1 MWLFMPMHH
10 FCFCFAF
17 LAWPVFLEDLTILL
31 VLFFLYSDSIPGLL
45 ILAVESLL
53 LVAGLME

>member
-17 LAWPVFLEDLTILL
+17 LAWPVFLEDLIILL
-31 VLFFLYSDSIPGLL
+31 VLFFIYSDSIPGLL
-45 ILAVESLL
+45 IRAVESLL
-53 LVAGLME
+53 LVAGLSE